1 MIFVEQVS
9 KQFGSKA
16 LFEDVSFHL
25 RPGEKVGL
33 VGENGTGKTTFF
45 KVITGKT
52 MPDKGRVTL
61 SKGLRLGLLEQDM
74 DGGSETVLER
84 VVLGDPHFLKL
95 KTEMERLESDQAFHE
110 RYGDLQHEFERLGGY
125 EREARAKII
134 LQGLGLNLSNGL
146 NLLIGCRAVGEC
158 GVSFHVCCCRALIS
172 FYWMSRPTILIC
184 DQWSGWS
191 RF

>member
-52 MPDKGRVTL
+52 LPEKGRVTL
-61 SKGLRLGLLEQDM
+61 RKGLRLGLLEQDM
-74 DGGSETVLER
+74 DGGSETVLEM
-84 VVLGDPHFLKL
+84 VVLGDSHFLKV
-95 KTEMERLESDQAFHE
+95 KTEMERLEADQAFHE
-110 RYGDLQHEFERLGGY
+110 CYGDLQHEFERLSGLDS
-125 EREARAKII
+125 EARAKI
-134 LQGLGLNLSNGL
+134 GLLYTSPNTRDRS
-146 NLLIGCRAVGEC
+146 
-158 GVSFHVCCCRALIS
+158 
-172 FYWMSRPTILIC
+172 
-184 DQWSGWS
+184 
-191 RF
+191 

>member
-61 SKGLRLGLLEQDM
+61 RKGLRLGLLEQDM

-84 VVLGDPHFLKL
+84 VVLGDPHFLKV
-95 KTEMERLESDQAFHE
+95 KTR
-110 RYGDLQHEFERLGGY
+110 
-125 EREARAKII
+125 
-134 LQGLGLNLSNGL
+134 NGKVG
-146 NLLIGCRAVGEC
+146 IGPGF
-158 GVSFHVCCCRALIS
+158 S
-172 FYWMSRPTILIC
+172 
-184 DQWSGWS
+184 
-191 RF
+191 